1 MSGTDQDVG
10 EDFVSGEYIKSNVLE
25 DREYQ
30 AILTDAAIDESTLIA
45 LPTGTGKTAVAAR
58 LISRRLELVSG
69 KVVMLAPTQPLVNQ
83 HVEFF
88 REVLSLPDHEVKSF
102 TGDISPDDRVDV
114 WNGSVSVI
122 VATPEVIENDLIGN
136 RYDMSNVVCMIFD
149 ECHRATGDYAYNYIG
164 ERYHGNSDN
173 PLAIGLSASPG
184 SSKDEILDVCSNIGL
199 TNVEVLNEND
209 DVLKDYLYET
219 KKEYK
224 WIDVPDKIL
233 EAKDLVQSL
242 YKEKLVELKKIGV
255 LNSAKKDLSVKQLI
269 QANGKIQRLIDNEKS
284 DGYRAR
290 SVHAEAMKLVHGWKT
305 IETQSTEAAIS
316 YFEKIIDEAKSADGS
331 KAAERIASNPK
342 VKKSIRLLRE
352 YDDVHPK
359 LSELRVQVGRTL
371 IDGGKV
377 LVFTESRDS
386 ASEIVDFLDD
396 GNINPTRFVGQSNRK
411 NDKGMTQ
418 TQQKQ
423 TLKEFSDGEYN
434 VLVSTSVGE
443 EGIDIPAVDLVL
455 FYEPVPNAIRAVQRR
470 GRTGRETE
478 GKVVILIAKG
488 TSDEQSYFIS
498 KQREDRMK
506 EQLEKLKQME
516 DDLEKELTEQQSSLS
531 EFGSRDVDGDEPVVY
546 IDNRETKSEIGKLL
560 DRMDGITLKLGRNK
574 VGDYIVS
581 DRMAIERK
589 QTDDFINSLIAGER
603 DLFDQVGELVENFS
617 KPVVIVEG
625 VNGVSDLYGKAQ
637 VSEEAVRSA
646 LHSLT
651 VDFDVSL
658 LVTRNE
664 EETTKNIRSLAR
676 REQVD
681 NDKKVSKHG
690 TKSTSTLHET
700 QEYVVSSIPTV
711 GPVTAE
717 LLLEYF
723 GTVKDVFNA
732 SAEELKEVEGVGE
745 KTVEQIHDV
754 MESEYKK

>member
-1 MSGTDQDVG
+1 MSQDSTG
-10 EDFVSGEYIKSNVLE
+10 GFVTGEYIEPEALE

-30 AILTDAAIDESTLIA
+30 GILTDAAIQESTLIA

-58 LISRRLELVSG
+58 LINRRFEQISG

-88 REVLSLPDHEVKSF
+88 REVLTLPDHEIRSF
-102 TGDISPDDRVDV
+102 TGDISPDDRVEL
-114 WNGSVSVI
+114 WNGAVSVI
-122 VATPEVIENDLIGN
+122 VATPQVIENDLIGN
-136 RYDMSNVVCMIFD
+136 RYEMDDVVCMIFD
-149 ECHRATGDYAYNYIG
+149 ECHRATGEYAYNYIG
-164 ERYHGNSDN
+164 ERYHGNAAN

-184 SSKDEILDVCSNIGL
+184 SSKDEILDVCTNIGL
-199 TNVEVLNEND
+199 TNIEVLNEND
-209 DVLKDYLYET
+209 DVLQDYLYET

-224 WIDVPDKIL
+224 WIGVPDEIIQ
-233 EAKDLVQSL
+233 AKDLVQEL

-255 LNSAKKDLSVKQLI
+255 INSAKKDLSVKQLM
-269 QANGKIQRLIDNEKS
+269 QANGKIQRLMDNDKS

-316 YFEKIIDEAKSADGS
+316 YFEKIIDEAKSSDGS
-331 KAAERIASNPK
+331 KAAERIASNHK
-342 VKKSIRLLRE
+342 VKKALRLLRE

-386 ASEIVDFLDD
+386 ASEIVEFLDD
-396 GNINPTRFVGQSNRK
+396 GEINPVRFVGQSNRK

-418 TQQKQ
+418 TEQKE
-423 TLKEFSDGEYN
+423 TLEAFSDGEYN

-478 GKVVILIAKG
+478 GRVVVMIAKD

-498 KQREDRMK
+498 KRREDKMK
-506 EQLEKLKQME
+506 EQLEKLKGME
-516 DDLEKELTEQQSSLS
+516 DDLELELKEQQSSLS
-531 EFGSRDVDGDEPVVY
+531 EFGSRDTDSDSPVVY
-546 IDNRETKSEIGKLL
+546 IDNRETKSEIGKML
-560 DRMDGITLKLGRNK
+560 DRMDNITLKLGQND

-581 DRMAIERK
+581 ERMAIERK
-589 QTDDFINSLIAGER
+589 ETTDFINSLIAGDR
-603 DLFDQVGELVENFS
+603 NLFEQVSELVENFT

-625 VNGVSDLYGKAQ
+625 AEGVSDLYGQAQ

-646 LHSLT
+646 VQSLT
-651 VDFDVSL
+651 IDFDVSL
-658 LVTRNE
+658 LFTRDE
-664 EETTKNIRSLAR
+664 EETAKNVRSLAR
-676 REQVD
+676 REQVE
-681 NDKKVSKHG
+681 NDKKISKHG
-690 TKSTSTLHET
+690 SKSTDTLHET
-700 QEYVVSSIPTV
+700 QEYVVSSVPTI

-717 LLLEYF
+717 NLLEAF
-723 GTVKDVFNA
+723 GSVENVFGA
-732 SAEELKEVEGVGE
+732 SVEELEEVDGVGE
-745 KTVEQIHDV
+745 KTAEQIREV
-754 MESEYKK
+754 MESEYTG